1 MIGGLRCRW
10 HSTLRGLKTEL
21 PPARGGEL
29 IGVGDRHA
37 LSRDEPAT
45 AEELTFAIAEAI
57 QTAEELALTSVAR
70 GDASQSEIISERLTP
85 NLMQA
90 KMYAEIAP
98 CGAGLDH
105 SSAPEIR
112 NGIAEATAVASDL
125 ADIDAKYS
133 PLLSTLRRLREA
145 VSRLIN

>member
-1 MIGGLRCRW
+1 MIGGLRCPW

-21 PPARGGEL
+21 PL
-29 IGVGDRHA
+29 DGVGNRYD

-70 GDASQSEIISERLTP
+70 GDYSQSEIISERLTP

-90 KMYAEIAP
+90 KMYAEIAMT
-98 CGAGLDH
+98 
-105 SSAPEIR
+105 SAPEIR
-112 NGIAEATAVASDL
+112 NGIAEATVVASDL

-145 VSRLIN
+145 VSRHIS